1 MSDAGSS
8 LRHRSARGP
17 IRRTILPMS
26 KLLTVAALSL
36 LAAVAGGHEGH
47 HAKADQLTGEVIDLT
62 CYLDHGSVG
71 PKHAECARKCIERG
85 LPVGLLV
92 NGKVYNVIISSHEA
106 PNAKL
111 APYAGQMVTI
121 TGKTIVK
128 NGTRA
133 IDMEDVKPVGQNGDA
148 PK

>member
-1 MSDAGSS
+1 MKRS
-8 LRHRSARGP
+8 LAA
-17 IRRTILPMS
+17 I
-26 KLLTVAALSL
+26 ALSL
-36 LAAVAGGHEGH
+36 FAATAGAHEGH
-47 HAKADQLTGEVIDLT
+47 EHKSEKLTGEVIDMT
-62 CYLDHGSVG
+62 CYLDHGATG
-71 PKHAECARKCIERG
+71 PKHAECARKCIESG

-133 IDMEDVKPVGQNGDA
+133 IDMEDVKPVAQSGDA